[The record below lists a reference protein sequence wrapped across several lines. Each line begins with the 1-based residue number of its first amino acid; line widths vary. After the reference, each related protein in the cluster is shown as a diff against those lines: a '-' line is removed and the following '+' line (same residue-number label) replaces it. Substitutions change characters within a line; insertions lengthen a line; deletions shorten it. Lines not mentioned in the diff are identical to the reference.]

1 MAETLVEVAVR
12 AGGGIAAVVLVTAAV
27 TRRVDI
33 FAFGSLVAL
42 LAGIG
47 AFQKVRGKPEPRLWL
62 GVASTG
68 CALVV
73 PLIDRA
79 VQLVILPSLTMLI
92 VIGVLTLPKTW
103 SRWFAIWNGVLM
115 IVSLRWLIPDPTVME
130 ATLALV
136 LLAGVGWVAW
146 QVVNVAGDIMIREQD
161 SHRKLFHSSPVAT
174 LEEDFSGVTPVLDEL
189 REKGVIDLE
198 GYLRDRPDDVR
209 SLISLIK
216 IRRANPAAVRML
228 GAESPEELYE
238 SLERVRRS
246 DSELEPFVE
255 QFAAVWC
262 GRRELA
268 LDLAGLTIEGAPF
281 EGVLHWSVPTTR
293 GKPDL
298 SRVIVT
304 ISDIAPRRVVEDQ
317 LAAALEANQQ
327 LLNFEHALAS
337 CSRALLLGKGDDA
350 IDVALETLRGAIGSD
365 RAYLTVNVA
374 DPQLGPSFRVVSSTS
389 VPAHSE
395 DPWVG
400 VAVPWSKY
408 PTAHDPM
415 ARGEPFQHV
424 GVDEPG
430 RGWSRSLLSVPIF
443 VGDNWMGNV
452 GFVDITRRTSWS
464 EEAIRMLQVAAP
476 MLGNYWERDVTRRRL
491 EELVRSKDR
500 FVASVSH
507 ELRTPLAAVLG
518 FAEELRDSAD
528 SFQPQELTGMLELIA
543 DQSQEMANMVEDL
556 LVSARAD
563 IGTISIVGQE
573 VYLRSQAEA
582 TLAGLGSIGA
592 RTIDVVGGPGK
603 VWADPSRTR
612 QIIRNL
618 LTNAVRYGGTEVTV
632 EATEL
637 GERTMLSIRD
647 NGPGL
652 PEAEWERIFEPYER
666 AHDTPTQPASIGL
679 GLTVSRQLARLMDG
693 DLTYESDGS
702 SSVFKLVLPAAERDD
717 RAGQAVP
724 SLADSTRAV

>member
-415 ARGEPFQHV
+415 SRGEPFQHV
-424 GVDEPG
+424 GADEPG

-464 EEAIRMLQVAAP
+464 DEAIRMLQVAAP